1 MVSLFLTAEFSEGG
15 SPAIDCQYLARNV
28 AACSAC
34 EKDGGSLEV
43 IGTTPSASR
52 DTFEDTGGTL
62 LVIDQGVIHVRVD
75 VSRSDLFVR
84 VSHRGT

>member
-1 MVSLFLTAEFSEGG
+1 MVSLFPTAELSEGD
-15 SPAIDCQYLARNV
+15 SPAIDRQYVARNV

-43 IGTTPSASR
+43 IGATPSASR

-62 LVIDQGVIHVRVD
+62 LVIDQGIIHIRVD
-75 VSRSDLFVR
+75 VSWSDLFVH